1 MRELPP
7 SDLIPADGLC
17 EVLKGWSGKG
27 LLSTVT
33 SLPGPDLSEQRWSP
47 SDVQARAE
55 RMLLSTLVE
64 AGPSACGPL
73 CRLPRWFNQWI
84 DAMPATALSHRR
96 VDQSPFR
103 GIDWVTTLRTHG
115 WPPRAFSGRVRHRAS
130 DDAILA
136 PAAWV
141 LRRLCMLEGY
151 SAFLPEALRRE
162 VNPRMSAV
170 SDVLQHESF
179 EALLSEDRP
188 TGQDL
193 AMLAAEGTPWS
204 TVAEIGRLILE
215 VEDDPLAMATRILY
229 PDESIAWRLFH
240 LACLGE
246 VLIALQA
253 QGFRIVSERPLGGE
267 PQGPSYTAWQGV
279 SRYDVWFEAAGAWR
293 HYGIQS
299 PYRKASSIDGRALGA
314 DIMLR
319 CADGT
324 QALTIEC
331 KYYLG
336 NPERISRDGYLQAL
350 AYAAEAKDTLAQSVV
365 SIAVGPTRHVNR
377 LGRADTFVGPVFI
390 GPHSCLRSLVAA
402 FSAKEDL
409 SRWQPTT
416 SDSAL
421 NPP

>member
-7 SDLIPADGLC
+7 ADLIPAEGLR

-27 LLSTVT
+27 LLSTVK
-33 SLPGPDLSEQRWSP
+33 SLPGPDLSEQLWSR

-55 RMLLSTLVE
+55 RVLLSVLVE
-64 AGPSACGPL
+64 AGPNGCGPL
-73 CRLPRWFNQWI
+73 CRLPRWTNQWI

-103 GIDWVTTLRTHG
+103 GIDWVTTLRAHG

-141 LRRLCMLEGY
+141 LRRLWLLGRY
-151 SAFLPEALRRE
+151 SAFLPETSRME

-170 SDVLQHESF
+170 SDVLQHEAF

-193 AMLAAEGTPWS
+193 GMLAAEGTPWS

-215 VEDDPLAMATRILY
+215 IEDDPLAMATRILY

-246 VLIALQA
+246 VLLALQDR
-253 QGFRIVSERPLGGE
+253 GFNIVSERPLGGE
-267 PQGPSYTAWQGV
+267 PQGPAYTAWQGL
-279 SRYDVWFEAAGAWR
+279 SRFDIWFEAAGAWR

-299 PYRKASSIDGRALGA
+299 PYRQATSNDGRALGA

-319 CADGT
+319 CSDGS

-331 KYYLG
+331 KYYLS

-350 AYAAEAKDTLAQSVV
+350 AYASEAKEKLAQSVA
-365 SIAVGPTRHVNR
+365 SIAVGPTRLVNR
-377 LGRADTFVGPVFI
+377 LGRADTVIGPVFI

-409 SRWQPTT
+409 SRWQPT
-416 SDSAL
+416 SKSAL
-421 NPP
+421 DPP